1 MINPPADAP
10 ADQHPPMGEV
20 ALAPERL
27 AHSNNL
33 LQLIQMRW
41 LAVAG
46 QLFTILID
54 RKSVV

>member
-1 MINPPADAP
+1 MINAPAAAP
-10 ADQHPPMGEV
+10 ADEHTPMGDV

-41 LAVAG
+41 LST
-46 QLFTILID
+46 L
-54 RKSVV
+54 R